1 MDRFTVSDGTDTA
14 TLTGDPEPPGVELRR
29 WAVDLD
35 IAANGTDAGTSDE
48 RTCRMLEAATQ
59 AVSMQGGG
67 RLEYW
72 IQKAGPQSDKVPT
85 AAGFT
90 PFRDLLRLRRQL
102 PALPTDLVTRPFADD
117 DATSFLAVNNA
128 AFELHPEQGDMTLE
142 DLESRQ
148 SEPWYEADGFLL
160 HEVDGEV
167 AGFCWTKVH
176 DDDSPAL
183 GEIYAI
189 AVHPDRHG
197 TGLGRA
203 LTLAGLS
210 HLADRGLRHAI
221 LYVESDNRPARR
233 MYEGL
238 GFDREFTNRAYQRI
252 VR

>member
-1 MDRFTVSDGTDTA
+1 
-14 TLTGDPEPPGVELRR
+14 
-29 WAVDLD
+29 
-35 IAANGTDAGTSDE
+35 
-48 RTCRMLEAATQ
+48 MLEAATQ
-59 AVSMQGGG
+59 AVSIQGGG

-72 IQKAGPQSDKVPT
+72 IQQVGSQSDKVPT
-85 AAGFT
+85 TAGFT
-90 PFRDLLRLRRQL
+90 RFRDLLRLRRQL
-102 PALPTDLVTRPFADD
+102 PALKTDLATRPFTAD
-117 DATSFLAVNNA
+117 DATAFLAVNNA
-128 AFELHPEQGDMTLE
+128 AFEWHPEQGDMMVE

-148 SEPWYEADGFLL
+148 SERWYEPGGFLL

-176 DDDSPAL
+176 DDESPAL

-189 AVHPDRHG
+189 AVHPDHHG
-197 TGLGRA
+197 KGLGRA
-203 LTLAGLS
+203 LTLAGLA
-210 HLADRGLRHAI
+210 HLSGRGLRHAI